1 VSNRGQTCK
10 LANHNYEWETMNNSL
25 KRYKRL
31 TGITLLTLPLLVAS
45 NLSAA
50 EESVEDRIKKLESMV
65 SELKQLV
72 KTQKSQHEKQMA
84 KQTSKKAVAASS
96 STPKHS
102 YKFGGFIKATGT
114 ISDYSHGDLGAGS
127 WVRDFYIPSVTPV
140 GGTGEGNDMD
150 FTAKE
155 SRINFKT
162 KHLLDNGETVST
174 NIEMDFLASP
184 GGNERVSNSYNPR
197 LRHAYFTYGKWL
209 FGQTWSTFQ
218 DVGALPEVADFLGA
232 SEGIVFNRQPIVRYS
247 NGPWQFSIE
256 NPETTV
262 TPYGG
267 GGRIVTDDNGIPDF
281 VARYNHKAKW
291 GHVSVSA
298 LVRQLA
304 YESGPIDTTES
315 AIGLS
320 LTGKV
325 KVGKADDIR
334 FNFAT
339 GSGMGRYVALNASN
353 GAVLNASG
361 SLEAIDSTLGS
372 VAYRHVWGDGWRSS
386 LVLSAINI
394 DNNTA
399 LTGTGVSE
407 SINSVQANLLYSPVP
422 KVTFGVGLLN
432 ASRELENGDDGDMT
446 RLIFTGKYA
455 F

>member
-1 VSNRGQTCK
+1 
-10 LANHNYEWETMNNSL
+10 MNNSL
-25 KRYKRL
+25 KKYIRL
-31 TGITLLTLPLLVAS
+31 AGVTLLTLPLVAAG
-45 NLSAA
+45 NLFAA
-50 EESVEDRIKKLESMV
+50 EETVEDRIKKLESMV
-65 SELKQLV
+65 MELKKQV
-72 KTQKSQHEKQMA
+72 KQQKSEQEMQMTKQEGKMKTA
-84 KQTSKKAVAASS
+84 KATSA
-96 STPKHS
+96 PKHS
-102 YKFGGFIKATGT
+102 YKFGGFIKATGSV
-114 ISDYSHGDLGAGS
+114 SDYSAGHLGAGS

-140 GGTGEGNDMD
+140 GGTGGSKEMD
-150 FTAKE
+150 FSAKE
-155 SRINFKT
+155 SRINFKS
-162 KHLLDNGETVST
+162 KHLLDNGETVAT
-174 NIEMDFLASP
+174 NIEMDFLASAND
-184 GGNERVSNSYNPR
+184 GNERVSNSYQSR

-218 DVGALPEVADFLGA
+218 DVGALPEAADFLGA
-232 SEGIVFNRQPIVRYS
+232 SEGVVFNRQPMVRYS

-267 GGRIVTDDNGIPDF
+267 VDANNVKSYVTDDNSLPDI

-291 GHVSVSA
+291 GHISAAA

-304 YESGPIDTTES
+304 YETTTIDSTES

-325 KVGKADDIR
+325 KVGKKDDIR

-361 SLEAIDSTLGS
+361 ELEAIDSTVGS
-372 VAYRHVWGDGWRSS
+372 VAYRHVWGSGWRSS
-386 LVLSAINI
+386 LILSAINV
-394 DNNTA
+394 DNDTA
-399 LTGTGVSE
+399 LTGTGAIKT
-407 SINSVQANLLYSPVP
+407 INSVQANLLYSPVP

-432 ASRELENGDDGDMT
+432 ATKELESGVDGDLT